1 MTRVAML
8 VEYVGQNFHG
18 SQFQVGVRT
27 VQADLEAAL
36 STFLHKRTPVVF
48 SGRTDSGVHAVG
60 QVVHFDQTIHE
71 DGHTDKLEVE
81 LEVELEHKHEHKHQD
96 KLDLWRLTWAL
107 NGILKS
113 DVSVR
118 AAQVVPSTFHARY
131 DATRREYVYRL
142 LNRPQRSAQL
152 KDNHYF
158 IPRQLDLISMQEA
171 ATALLGT
178 HDFTGFRSTNAD
190 KSSTICRVERAEI
203 LNKGE
208 GQLEF
213 WIAADH
219 FVYNMVRII
228 AGTLIEVGL
237 GKRAP
242 ESLAVALSAKDR
254 NLAGTTAPSWGLTLQ
269 SVTYPDK
276 YNLFQAL

>member
-1 MTRVAML
+1 ML
-8 VEYVGQNFHG
+8 IEYFGKHFHG

-36 STFLHKRTPVVF
+36 ETYLHKRTPALF
-48 SGRTDSGVHAVG
+48 SGRTDTGVHALG
-60 QVVHFDQTIHE
+60 QVVHLDIDDSE
-71 DGHTDKLEVE
+71 KE
-81 LEVELEHKHEHKHQD
+81 
-96 KLDLWRLTWAL
+96 LDLWRFVWAL
-107 NGILKS
+107 NGIMKS
-113 DVSVR
+113 DLSVR
-118 AAQVVPSTFHARY
+118 AAQVVPDEFHARY
-131 DATRREYVYRL
+131 HATRREYVYRF
-142 LNRPQRSAQL
+142 LNRPQRSALL

-158 IPRQLDLISMQEA
+158 IPRPLALDAMQEA
-171 ATALLGT
+171 AQALLGM
-178 HDFTGFRSTNAD
+178 HDFVGFRSTNSD
-190 KSSTICRVERAEI
+190 KSSTICHVERAEL

-242 ESLAVALSAKDR
+242 ESLAVALQAKDR
-254 NLAGTTAPSWGLTLQ
+254 NLAGSTAPSWGLTLQ
-269 SVTYPDK
+269 SVKYPDK

>member
-1 MTRVAML
+1 MTRIAMV
-8 VEYVGQNFHG
+8 VEYVGSNFHG
-18 SQFQVGVRT
+18 SQFQAGVRT
-27 VQADLEAAL
+27 VQNDLEQAL
-36 STFLHKRTPVVF
+36 STYLHTRTPVMF

-60 QVVHFDQTIHE
+60 QVVHFD
-71 DGHTDKLEVE
+71 VE
-81 LEVELEHKHEHKHQD
+81 SESGQ
-96 KLDLWRLTWAL
+96 LDLWRLVWAL
-107 NGILKS
+107 NGIMKS
-113 DVSVR
+113 DLSVR
-118 AAQVVPSTFHARY
+118 AAEVVPDTFHARY
-131 DATRREYVYRL
+131 AAIKREYVYRL

-158 IPRQLDLISMQEA
+158 IPRKLDMASMQEA
-171 ATALLGT
+171 ASHLLGT
-178 HDFTGFRSTNAD
+178 HDFVGFRSTNSD

-242 ESLAVALSAKDR
+242 ESIAVALAAKDR

>member
-1 MTRVAML
+1 ML
-8 VEYVGQNFHG
+8 IEYFGKNFHG
-18 SQFQVGVRT
+18 SQWQLGVRT
-27 VQADLEAAL
+27 VQAELEAAL
-36 STFLHKRTPVVF
+36 ETYLHRKTPALF
-48 SGRTDSGVHAVG
+48 SGRTDSGVHALG
-60 QVVHFDQTIHE
+60 QVVHIDVEQTE
-71 DGHTDKLEVE
+71 N
-81 LEVELEHKHEHKHQD
+81 Q
-96 KLDLWRLTWAL
+96 LDLWRMTWAL

-113 DVSVR
+113 DLSVR
-118 AAQVVPSTFHARY
+118 AAQLVPDDFHARY
-131 DATRREYVYRL
+131 HATRREYVYRF
-142 LNRPQRSAQL
+142 LNRPQRSALL

-158 IPRQLDLISMQEA
+158 IPRPLALDAMQEA
-171 ATALLGT
+171 AQALLGT
-178 HDFTGFRSTNAD
+178 HDFAAFRSTNSD
-190 KSSTICRVERAEI
+190 KSSTICHVERAEL

-228 AGTLIEVGL
+228 AGSLTEVGL

-242 ESLAVALSAKDR
+242 ESLAVALEAKDR

-269 SVTYPDK
+269 SVRYPDK

>member
-1 MTRVAML
+1 ML
-8 VEYVGQNFHG
+8 IEYFGKHFHG

-36 STFLHKRTPVVF
+36 ETYLHKRTPALF
-48 SGRTDSGVHAVG
+48 SGRTDTGVHALG
-60 QVVHFDQTIHE
+60 QVVHLDIDDSE
-71 DGHTDKLEVE
+71 RE
-81 LEVELEHKHEHKHQD
+81 
-96 KLDLWRLTWAL
+96 LDLWRLVWAL
-107 NGILKS
+107 NGIMKS
-113 DVSVR
+113 DISVR
-118 AAQVVPSTFHARY
+118 AAQVVPEEFHARY
-131 DATRREYVYRL
+131 HATRREYVYRF
-142 LNRPQRSAQL
+142 LNRPQRSALL

-158 IPRQLDLISMQEA
+158 IPRPLALDAMQEA
-171 ATALLGT
+171 ARALLGT
-178 HDFTGFRSTNAD
+178 HDFISFRSSNSD
-190 KSSTICRVERAEI
+190 KSSTICHVERAEL

-237 GKRAP
+237 GKSAP
-242 ESLAVALSAKDR
+242 ESLAVALQAKDR
-254 NLAGTTAPSWGLTLQ
+254 NLAGSTAPSWGLTLQ
-269 SVTYPDK
+269 SVKYPDK